1 MGTSYLTGT
10 FCLRTQQTVQSMYII
25 EKHIERHRHK
35 MLAELRVSVGWR
47 KALYAMQCLSRVL
60 ESGKIWNWRARH
72 S

>member
-1 MGTSYLTGT
+1 
-10 FCLRTQQTVQSMYII
+10 MYII